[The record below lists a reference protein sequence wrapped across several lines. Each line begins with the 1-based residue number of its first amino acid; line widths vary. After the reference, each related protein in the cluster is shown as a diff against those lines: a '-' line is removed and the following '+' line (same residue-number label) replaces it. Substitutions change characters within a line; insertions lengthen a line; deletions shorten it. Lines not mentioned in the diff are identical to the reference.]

1 MCKVLERRGWRLART
16 KSSHHIYK
24 KKPGVAAIITVP
36 VHGNKDLRK
45 TRISGFRRL
54 ALGQRGIF
62 GSRYPI
68 SSAHVTTGF

>member
-36 VHGNKDLRK
+36 VHGNKDLRPGTQATIMK
-45 TRISGFRRL
+45 EGGLSDDDL
-54 ALGQRGIF
+54 
-62 GSRYPI
+62 
-68 SSAHVTTGF
+68 